1 MGVLLENQWLEAV
14 RVVNAAAKRAG
25 LGEKNSKGIK
35 RMRGDGEMDGKWM
48 GEP

>member
-1 MGVLLENQWLEAV
+1 MGVLLGNQWLEAV

-25 LGEKNSKGIK
+25 LGEKNSKETK
-35 RMRGDGEMDGKWM
+35 RMRGHEEMDGKWM